1 MGKTVS
7 LPAIMLLTLFCQGCV
22 GRMFYHPDRTVY
34 DTPARHDLR
43 YEEVSFR
50 SKDGTMLSGW
60 FVPAVGT
67 PRGTVIHFHGN
78 AQNMTAHFAFVSWL
92 PAEGFNLFV
101 FDYRGYGRS
110 EGKPDREGVYEDS
123 VAALEYVASR
133 KDADRT
139 RLLVF
144 GQSLGGANAIAAL
157 GETRFPGIRAVAV
170 ESAFSSYRGIVREK
184 LGQMPVLSLL
194 KGPLSHLLIGDDHSP
209 DKVVAD
215 IAPVPL
221 LIIHGTADLVVS
233 YSHGERLFALARE
246 PKQLWTIEGGGHT
259 AAFAEPSSPYRQ
271 RLVAF
276 FNAAL
281 TGSDSSG
288 THLSPPP

>member
-1 MGKTVS
+1 MGKAVS
-7 LPAIMLLTLFCQGCV
+7 LPAVMLFSLLCQGCV
-22 GRMFYHPDRTVY
+22 GKMFYYPDGTVY
-34 DTPARHDLR
+34 DTPARHGLR

-60 FVPAVGT
+60 YIPAVDT

-92 PAEGFNLFV
+92 PTEGFNLFV

-110 EGKPDREGVYEDS
+110 EGKPDREGLFEDS

-133 KDADRT
+133 KDVDRS

-144 GQSLGGANAIAAL
+144 GQSLGGANAIAAV

-184 LGQMPVLSLL
+184 LGQMPVLSLF
-194 KGPLSHLLIGDDHSP
+194 KGPLSHLLVDDDHSP
-209 DKVVAD
+209 EKVVAN

-221 LIIHGTADLVVS
+221 LLIHGTADPVVP

-246 PKQLWTIEGGGHT
+246 PKQLWTMEGSGHT
-259 AAFAEPSSPYRQ
+259 AAFAEPTSPYREK
-271 RLVAF
+271 LVRF
-276 FNAAL
+276 FNGAIQA
-281 TGSDSSG
+281 GKN
-288 THLSPPP
+288 P

>member
-1 MGKTVS
+1 MGKAIS
-7 LPAIMLLTLFCQGCV
+7 LPAITLLSLLCQGCV
-22 GRMFYHPDRTVY
+22 SGMFYHPDRTVY
-34 DTPARHDLR
+34 DTPARHNLR

-50 SKDGTMLSGW
+50 SKDGTKLSGW
-60 FVPAVGT
+60 YLPAIGP

-78 AQNMTAHFAFVSWL
+78 AQNMSAHFGFVSWF

-133 KDADRT
+133 RDVDRN
-139 RLLVF
+139 RLIVF
-144 GQSLGGANAIAAL
+144 GQSLGGANAVAAV

-170 ESAFSSYRGIVREK
+170 ESAFSSYQGIVREK

-194 KGPLSHLLIGDDHSP
+194 KGPLSHFLIGDSHSP
-209 DKVVAD
+209 DRVVAD

-221 LIIHGTADLVVS
+221 LIIHGTADPVVS

-246 PKQLWTIEGGGHT
+246 PKLLWTIEGGGHT
-259 AAFAEPSSPYRQ
+259 AAFAESSSPYRQ
-271 RLVAF
+271 RLIAF
-276 FNAAL
+276 FNEAL
-281 TGSDSSG
+281 AGSA
-288 THLSPPP
+288 PPGGASQ